1 MELLLED
8 LSTHDRYK
16 FLSAVVIP
24 RPVAL
29 VTTKNRN
36 GLCNAAPFSFFNVF
50 SEDPAIAIL
59 GIGVKPNGKSK
70 DTIQNIKDVKEFV
83 INMVDASVIGAMHIA
98 SAEIP
103 SDESEIDYAG
113 VTLVDSKTISVQRIA
128 EAPASLECEL
138 FQIIELTER
147 RALVLGKIKA
157 IYIKDE
163 PRLAIAA
170 ELENGWTIINTH
182 LSFVPGVNVFQLSKL
197 KKWADSFGE
206 KVLLMGDFN
215 LPGSIPAMGSK
226 WQSLFVQSTY
236 PSWKPKI
243 QFDYILSK
251 GVALKD
257 VIQVP
262 TTKSGISD
270 HLPLSVELN

>member
-1 MELLLED
+1 MTIPPKSGDDFAGLAAAAAALGSD
-8 LSTHDRYK
+8 
-16 FLSAVVIP
+16 VIAIQEVDHGLA
-24 RPVAL
+24 RSNNAFQ
-29 VTTKNRN
+29 TSEIAIAMGAKNW
-36 GLCNAAPFSFFNVF
+36 AFA
-50 SEDPAIAIL
+50 PAIIGSPEGKWEKANNDIATNLESTSAIDSGSY
-59 GIGVKPNGKSK
+59 GIGIVSK
-70 DTIQNIKDVKEFV
+70 I
-83 INMVDASVIGAMHIA
+83 SVIKWYRLNLGRSLIGMPLL
-98 SAEIP
+98 IP
-103 SDESEIDYAG
+103 D
-113 VTLVDSKTISVQRIA
+113 
-128 EAPASLECEL
+128 
-138 FQIIELTER
+138 TET
-147 RALVLGKIKA
+147 GKAKA

-170 ELENGWTIINTH
+170 ELENGWTVINTH
-182 LSFVPGVNVFQLSKL
+182 LSFVPGVNVFQLAKL

-226 WQSLFVQSTY
+226 WQSLILQNTY

-262 TTKSGISD
+262 TTKSEISD
-270 HLPLSVELN
+270 HLPLSIELS

>member
-1 MELLLED
+1 MTIPPKSGDDFAGFAQAAAD
-8 LSTHDRYK
+8 LGADVLAIQEVDHRLTRSNS
-16 FLSAVVIP
+16 SAQTSDI
-24 RPVAL
+24 AL
-29 VTTKNRN
+29 AM
-36 GLCNAAPFSFFNVF
+36 NA
-50 SEDPAIAIL
+50 SEWAFAPAIIGSPEGKWEKANNDIATNLKSNSAIDSGSY
-59 GIGVKPNGKSK
+59 GIGIVSK
-70 DTIQNIKDVKEFV
+70 I
-83 INMVDASVIGAMHIA
+83 SVIKWHRLNLGRSIVGMPLL
-98 SAEIP
+98 IP
-103 SDESEIDYAG
+103 D
-113 VTLVDSKTISVQRIA
+113 
-128 EAPASLECEL
+128 
-138 FQIIELTER
+138 TET
-147 RALVLGKIKA
+147 GKAKA

-170 ELENGWTIINTH
+170 ELENGWTVINTH

-226 WQSLFVQSTY
+226 WQSLILQNTY

-257 VIQVP
+257 VIQIP
-262 TTKSGISD
+262 TTKSEISD
-270 HLPLSVELN
+270 HLPLTIELN